1 MYVQGLHGF
10 FIQSVRRRVLREK
23 KSQFGVSC
31 VKIYICTHLKK
42 MYGKSIQAWKKINA
56 RYDPAGADADFLFKV
71 AIEGTKGDI
80 KEHTVLRCTFG

>member
-1 MYVQGLHGF
+1 MVSLF
-10 FIQSVRRRVLREK
+10 KVWDVVVLREQN
-23 KSQFGVSC
+23 SQFGVTF

-42 MYGKSIQAWKKINA
+42 CMGRVSKHEKKINA